1 MMAPATVHATAVAT
15 PDGRRCV
22 LLLGASGAGKS
33 DLALR
38 LLDRGWRLV
47 ADDRVV
53 LATSPTGRLTA
64 GAPPPLAG
72 LLEVRGV
79 GILPAKAVAG
89 PVDIALVLD
98 LAAAPERLPEPGAWQ
113 ASGLRHHPIPLLAL
127 APFAASAVLKVERAL
142 QGHGLA
148 VEAARMPTPRQPE
161 SPPPSSRL
169 PLLAVSALSGAG
181 TSTALTAL
189 EALGYE
195 VVDYLPLALVDALIA
210 APAST
215 DPRPLAF
222 GIDAR
227 TRAFDAEALVVRLR
241 ALKHTGTDIGL
252 LYLEG
257 ADDAL
262 VRRFSDTRRRHP
274 LALDRPAAAGTGR
287 ERHLTAP
294 LKRWAA
300 LVIDTSA
307 LSVSDPRRR
316 HPLAID
322 RPAADAIGL
331 ERHLTEPLKRW
342 ADLVID
348 TSDLSVSDLRRR
360 IAEQLGQADR
370 AGLTITLQS
379 FGFAHGLPRNADL
392 VFDMRFLANPH
403 WDMAL
408 RPLTGEDARVAT
420 HVKADPAYAPAVDR
434 IADLLAT
441 LIPGYGR
448 EGKAYLTI
456 AIGCTGGRHRSVTVA
471 RDLQARLAALGHATT
486 LDHRDMKQAGADAAD
501 LAAEP
506 FTTPG
511 ADESLTAPP
520 APVQRA
526 GQ

>member
-1 MMAPATVHATAVAT
+1 
-15 PDGRRCV
+15 
-22 LLLGASGAGKS
+22 
-33 DLALR
+33 
-38 LLDRGWRLV
+38 
-47 ADDRVV
+47 
-53 LATSPTGRLTA
+53 
-64 GAPPPLAG
+64 
-72 LLEVRGV
+72 
-79 GILPAKAVAG
+79 
-89 PVDIALVLD
+89 
-98 LAAAPERLPEPGAWQ
+98 
-113 ASGLRHHPIPLLAL
+113 
-127 APFAASAVLKVERAL
+127 
-142 QGHGLA
+142 
-148 VEAARMPTPRQPE
+148 MPTTRQPE
-161 SPPPSSRL
+161 SQPPSSRL
-169 PLLAVSALSGAG
+169 PLLAVSGLSGAG
-181 TSTALTAL
+181 KSTALKAL
-189 EALGYE
+189 EDLGYE
-195 VVDYLPLALVDALIA
+195 VVDNLPLALVDALIA

-241 ALKHTGTDIGL
+241 ALKHTGTDIRL
-252 LYLEG
+252 LYLEC
-257 ADDAL
+257 ADDEL
-262 VRRFSDTRRRHP
+262 VRRFSET
-274 LALDRPAAAGTGR
+274 
-287 ERHLTAP
+287 
-294 LKRWAA
+294 
-300 LVIDTSA
+300 
-307 LSVSDPRRR
+307 RRR